1 MAQTQRRLPD
11 HRAVPAHVPP
21 KLIDPKGA
29 TLSTYIRSA
38 NLLLIGRDTAAR
50 GYLLPIIPSLA
61 TPVVGLDAADLHL
74 PAERVATLM
83 VWGIERLTRADQD
96 QLLEWLTARPGSCRT
111 IATSA
116 RSLFADVQRG
126 TFSDALYYRLN
137 TVTVVLADR
146 KTLPASHRGRG
157 GPLRH
162 SA

>member
-1 MAQTQRRLPD
+1 MAKRQRRLPD

-21 KLIDPKGA
+21 KLTVLAVDDFPDHKRRPAVRSEYGRTSPRHIDPKGA

-50 GYLLPIIPSLA
+50 GYLLPIIASLA

-74 PAERVATLM
+74 PAERVGTLM

-116 RSLFADVQRG
+116 RSLFAD
-126 TFSDALYYRLN
+126 
-137 TVTVVLADR
+137 
-146 KTLPASHRGRG
+146 
-157 GPLRH
+157 
-162 SA
+162 